1 MDWLDWVGECRLLT
15 SPRAPLRCPDA
26 LLEDSWPGAIPLPI
40 HWHTTSLP
48 LPTLDSMSWWMFALV
63 RYLSELSDDSVMALA
78 KGLET
83 TFFATLPRFVP
94 DVSAT

>member
-1 MDWLDWVGECRLLT
+1 MDWLDRVGECRLQT
-15 SPRAPLRCPDA
+15 SPRAPLRCPDV
-26 LLEDSWPGAIPLPI
+26 LLEDSWPGAILLPI

-48 LPTLDSMSWWMFALV
+48 LPTLDSMSRWIFALV
-63 RYLSELSDDSVMALA
+63 RYLSELSDDTVMALA

-83 TFFATLPRFVP
+83 AFSVTLPLFVS